1 MEINTKKFST
11 RIIGAKFAQPDAHGA
26 ISLPVYR
33 NAAFE
38 YPDSNSIAAAFQRK
52 PEMHTYS
59 RISNPSVANLEAKI
73 QAASGGKHVLAL
85 ASGMAAISASFFALA
100 YAGANIVSSPR
111 LFGNTLSFFKY
122 TLADFGVETRFVNAD
137 NPDEIAAAIDENTC
151 AVFVEI
157 ITNPCLEIAD
167 LPAIASVVRPKG
179 VPLVVDTTLTPWC
192 GFDAAAC
199 GIDIEVVST
208 TKYISG
214 GATSIGGAIIDRAT
228 FDETASRKLSRMPP
242 PPEGRTRFTQKLRAE
257 IGRNLGACMS
267 PDTAC
272 LQSLGMETLQMR
284 YETASASAY
293 AVARR
298 LEGREKILAVNY
310 PALESSP
317 YKKIADKLFFGY
329 PGAMFTLSLPDRAAC
344 FRFMDRLEIF
354 RRATNLFDNKSL
366 VIHPESTIYGTFS
379 PEMKKLAGIEP
390 GAIRFSIG
398 LEDPDDLV
406 ADIENALS
414 YV

>member
-11 RIIGAKFAQPDAHGA
+11 RIIGATFARPDAHGA

-38 YPDSNSIAAAFQRK
+38 YPDSKSIAAAFQRK

-73 QAASGGKHVLAL
+73 QAASGGRHVFAM

-122 TLADFGVETRFVNAD
+122 TLADFGVETRFVNSD
-137 NPDEIAAAIDENTC
+137 RLDEIAAATDENTC

-157 ITNPCLEIAD
+157 ITNPCMEVAD
-167 LPAIASVVRPKG
+167 LPAIASIVRPKAI
-179 VPLVVDTTLTPWC
+179 PLVVDTTLVPWC
-192 GFDAAAC
+192 GFDATAC

-214 GATSIGGAIIDRAT
+214 GATGIGGAIIDRAT
-228 FDETASRKLSRMPP
+228 FDETANPKLNRMPP

-284 YETASASAY
+284 YERTSDSAY
-293 AVARR
+293 AVASR

-317 YKKIADKLFFGY
+317 YRKIASKLFSGN
-329 PGAMFTLSLPDRAAC
+329 PGAMFTITLPDRAAC

-366 VIHPESTIYGTFS
+366 VIHPESTIYGTFA

-390 GAIRFSIG
+390 GVVRFSIG